1 MICVNLF
8 LFPWRKEIRSLKT
21 FTGPFVYFI
30 QPVLPQDVITK
41 VLEWIGYKPE
51 TETEYRLSKDN
62 DYTRAKQIG
71 FELFLAR
78 QECECMLEAMA
89 DMKDSECLEVL
100 QKRSPEL
107 GGYTERSESLK
118 DGSQQGKLALLMEEQ
133 APVES
138 VFPPETALT
147 QGDQVSFETVSAFED
162 SDKVPQKAELTS
174 PLLVLDQSKADR
186 STEVKSTVSTSIGD
200 DNSITDIYAA
210 YPDLAIGQKPIFRE
224 AQKLKISAHDGN
236 SSENPRKPDL
246 AMEASQAD
254 FNRIDD
260 QSGSLAITMFSDS
273 EFQYS
278 NEKEAGAETA
288 ASPTYFKDP
297 KGSGLFHSS
306 YKEVHC
312 KAVSEKQS
320 NVDEFASMLTNMRIK
335 ECNEED
341 LKHPIE
347 ETSQHENSAFS
358 ESVFINVKHPGSPK
372 DLTRQIV
379 CNPSPVLICQ
389 LPDYRSRVELVSNGR
404 QTFSNADALGRI
416 TEPPQSFYIPPKSLE
431 NQHPIEDSADCNS
444 NNFFQSE
451 CNYGENCHPPLVTRE
466 PQQPDHD
473 DSYTFTGPFVYFIQ
487 PVLPQDVITKV
498 LEWIGYKPETETEYR
513 LSKDNDYTR
522 AKQIGFELFLARQEC
537 ECMLEAMADMKDSEC
552 LEVLQKRSP
561 ELGGYTE
568 RSESLKDGSQQ
579 GKLALLMEEQA
590 PVESVFPP
598 ETALTQGDQVSFETV
613 SAFEDS
619 DKVPQKAELTSP
631 LLVLDQSKAD
641 RSTEVK
647 STVSTSIG
655 DDNSITDIYAA
666 YPDLAIGQKP
676 IFREAQKLKISAHDG
691 NSSENPRKPDL
702 AMEASQADFNRIDDQ
717 SGSLAI
723 TMFSDSEFQYS
734 NEKEAGAETAASPTY
749 FKDPKGSGLFHS
761 SYKEVHCK
769 AVSEKQ
775 SNVDEF
781 ASMLTNMRIKE
792 CNEEDLKHPIE
803 ETSQHENSAFSESV
817 FINVKHPGSPKDL
830 TRQIVCNPSPVLI
843 CQLPDYRS
851 RVELVSNGRQTFS
864 NADALGRITEPPQSF
879 YIPPKSL
886 ENQHPIEDSADCNS
900 NNFFQSECNYGEN
913 CHPPLV
919 TREPQQPDHDDSYV
933 FL

>member
-1 MICVNLF
+1 MKDCKSTVTSNEVYVDYLNYYESAWPGGKRLVCKDRNVTEKAKQFLKSESSTGERFTVFGFYKITEECVKASKGGCRDVLNGLIKATEVLEMICVNLF

-473 DSYTFTGPFVYFIQ
+473 DSY
-487 PVLPQDVITKV
+487 
-498 LEWIGYKPETETEYR
+498 
-513 LSKDNDYTR
+513 
-522 AKQIGFELFLARQEC
+522 
-537 ECMLEAMADMKDSEC
+537 
-552 LEVLQKRSP
+552 
-561 ELGGYTE
+561 
-568 RSESLKDGSQQ
+568 
-579 GKLALLMEEQA
+579 
-590 PVESVFPP
+590 
-598 ETALTQGDQVSFETV
+598 
-613 SAFEDS
+613 
-619 DKVPQKAELTSP
+619 
-631 LLVLDQSKAD
+631 
-641 RSTEVK
+641 
-647 STVSTSIG
+647 
-655 DDNSITDIYAA
+655 
-666 YPDLAIGQKP
+666 
-676 IFREAQKLKISAHDG
+676 
-691 NSSENPRKPDL
+691 
-702 AMEASQADFNRIDDQ
+702 
-717 SGSLAI
+717 
-723 TMFSDSEFQYS
+723 
-734 NEKEAGAETAASPTY
+734 
-749 FKDPKGSGLFHS
+749 
-761 SYKEVHCK
+761 
-769 AVSEKQ
+769 
-775 SNVDEF
+775 
-781 ASMLTNMRIKE
+781 
-792 CNEEDLKHPIE
+792 
-803 ETSQHENSAFSESV
+803 
-817 FINVKHPGSPKDL
+817 
-830 TRQIVCNPSPVLI
+830 
-843 CQLPDYRS
+843 
-851 RVELVSNGRQTFS
+851 
-864 NADALGRITEPPQSF
+864 
-879 YIPPKSL
+879 
-886 ENQHPIEDSADCNS
+886 
-900 NNFFQSECNYGEN
+900 
-913 CHPPLV
+913 
-919 TREPQQPDHDDSYV
+919 V
-933 FL
+933 FLISNYYF